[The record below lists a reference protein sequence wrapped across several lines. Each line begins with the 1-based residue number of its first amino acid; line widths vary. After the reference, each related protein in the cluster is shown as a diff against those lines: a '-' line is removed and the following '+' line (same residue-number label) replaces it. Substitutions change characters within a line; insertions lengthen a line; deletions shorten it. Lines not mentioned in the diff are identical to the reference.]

1 MAVSTSKQLR
11 NDIIVLQNSVSK
23 CFYVK
28 DTKNKQMRPTKKMPR
43 QKIRDALSR
52 NFAPTVMDALNKYLP
67 LIPSMQFFYNLSE
80 ICVGQVGIEIFT
92 QVFTTLLG
100 VIEVMADKIDEL
112 IAENAE
118 LKSLIESYENR
129 SFG

>member
-1 MAVSTSKQLR
+1 
-11 NDIIVLQNSVSK
+11 
-23 CFYVK
+23 
-28 DTKNKQMRPTKKMPR
+28 MRPTKKMPR